1 VHASAAMGNLQKRFL
16 SLSLL
21 ILAML
26 ALLPSVARAQEFGV
40 VESAETIDRG
50 TFKLRV
56 NPMFVFGK
64 DGADDDAG
72 VAGHLGYGFTDRFDA
87 EVGVALYDGMRFF
100 GVDGEYWLV
109 QDPGLDF
116 SIIAGVHMAS
126 GDRIADQRS
135 FDLTFLGSR
144 SIGSRT
150 EVYAGLDFGFKKL
163 SDVDFSYKTV
173 HLVPG
178 IEYRIQEDLDFVGE
192 FGIGLN
198 DDSWHYLSGGLAFYF
213 R

>member
-1 VHASAAMGNLQKRFL
+1 MRLRSFTFIM
-16 SLSLL
+16 
-21 ILAML
+21 IAML
-26 ALLPSVARAQEFGV
+26 ALVPSAARAQEFGV
-40 VESAETIDRG
+40 MESAETIDRG

-56 NPMFVFGK
+56 NPMLVFGQ
-64 DGADDDAG
+64 DGADDEAG
-72 VAGHLGYGFTDRFDA
+72 VAARLGYGFTDRFDA
-87 EVGVALYDGMRFF
+87 EAGVALYDGMRFL

-109 QDPGLDF
+109 RDPGLNL
-116 SIIAGVHMAS
+116 SVIAGVHFAS

-135 FDLTFLGSR
+135 FDLTFVGGRRLSDRAEFYG
-144 SIGSRT
+144 
-150 EVYAGLDFGFKKL
+150 ALDFGFKKL
-163 SDVDFSYKTV
+163 SDVDFSYRTV

-178 IEYRIQEDLDFVGE
+178 IEYRIATDLDFVGE

>member
-1 VHASAAMGNLQKRFL
+1 MRLRSFILIIVA
-16 SLSLL
+16 
-21 ILAML
+21 ILAL
-26 ALLPSVARAQEFGV
+26 VPSVARAQEFGV

-64 DGADDDAG
+64 NDADDDAG
-72 VAGHLGYGFTDRFDA
+72 VAAHLGYGFTDRFDA
-87 EVGVALYDGMRFF
+87 EVGLALYDGMRFF

-109 QDPGLDF
+109 QDPGLDL
-116 SIIAGVHMAS
+116 SVIGGVHFAT

-144 SIGSRT
+144 SIGERT
-150 EVYAGLDFGFKKL
+150 EFYTGLDFGFKKL
-163 SDVDFSYKTV
+163 SDVDFSYKTI

-192 FGIGLN
+192 VGIGLN
-198 DDSWHYLSGGLAFYF
+198 DDSWHYVSGGLAIYF

>member
-1 VHASAAMGNLQKRFL
+1 MRLRSFIFIIVA
-16 SLSLL
+16 
-21 ILAML
+21 ILALM
-26 ALLPSVARAQEFGV
+26 PSVARAQEFGV

-64 DGADDDAG
+64 NDADDDAG
-72 VAGHLGYGFTDRFDA
+72 VAAHLGYGFTDRFDA
-87 EVGVALYDGMRFF
+87 EVGLALYDGMRFF

-109 QDPGLDF
+109 QDPGLDL
-116 SIIAGVHMAS
+116 SVIGGVHFAT

-144 SIGSRT
+144 SIGERT
-150 EVYAGLDFGFKKL
+150 EFYTGLDFGFKKL
-163 SDVDFSYKTV
+163 SDVDFSYKTI

-192 FGIGLN
+192 VGIGLN
-198 DDSWHYLSGGLAFYF
+198 DDSWHYVSGGLAIYF

>member
-1 VHASAAMGNLQKRFL
+1 MGNHHKRLL
-16 SLSLL
+16 STTLV
-21 ILAML
+21 IVAML
-26 ALLPSVARAQEFGV
+26 ALVPSIGRAQEFGV

-56 NPMFVFGK
+56 NPMFVFGR

-109 QDPGLDF
+109 RDPNLNF
-116 SIIAGVHMAS
+116 SVIAGVHMAN

-144 SIGSRT
+144 EIGERT
-150 EVYAGLDFGFKKL
+150 EFYAGLDFGFKNL
-163 SDVDFSYKTV
+163 SDIDFSYNTV

-178 IEYRIQEDLDFVGE
+178 IEYRIKEDLDFVGE

-198 DDSWHYLSGGLAFYF
+198 DDSWHYISGGLAFYF

>member
-1 VHASAAMGNLQKRFL
+1 MRLRSSILIIVA
-16 SLSLL
+16 
-21 ILAML
+21 ILAL
-26 ALLPSVARAQEFGV
+26 VPSMARAQEFGV

-64 DGADDDAG
+64 NGADDDAG
-72 VAGHLGYGFTDRFDA
+72 VAAHLGYGFTDRFDA
-87 EVGVALYDGMRFF
+87 EVGLALYDGMRFV

-116 SIIAGVHMAS
+116 SVIGGLHFAT

-144 SIGSRT
+144 SVGERT
-150 EVYAGLDFGFKKL
+150 EFYTGLDFGFKKL
-163 SDVDFSYKTV
+163 SDVDFSYTTI

-178 IEYRIQEDLDFVGE
+178 IEYRIQENLDFVGE

-198 DDSWHYLSGGLAFYF
+198 DDSWHYLSAGLAFYF

>member
-1 VHASAAMGNLQKRFL
+1 MRLRGLILVL
-16 SLSLL
+16 SL
-21 ILAML
+21 M
-26 ALLPSVARAQEFGV
+26 LLPTLASAQEFGV

-64 DGADDDAG
+64 QGADDDVG
-72 VAGHLGYGFTDRFDA
+72 VAAHLGYGFTDRFDA

-109 QDPGLDF
+109 QDAAVDFSVIGGVHVAGGDLISDQRAFNMTFLASREVAERTELYGALDF
-116 SIIAGVHMAS
+116 SFAS
-126 GDRIADQRS
+126 
-135 FDLTFLGSR
+135 
-144 SIGSRT
+144 
-150 EVYAGLDFGFKKL
+150 L
-163 SDVDFSYKTV
+163 SDVDFDYTTV

-178 IEYRIQEDLDFVGE
+178 VEYRIAEDVDFVGE
-192 FGIGLN
+192 VGLGLN
-198 DDSWHYLSGGLAFYF
+198 DDSWHYFSVGVAVYF